1 MQYLI
6 DIQDGNLFI
15 SYSKILEPK
24 VLYFEILI
32 KGRCKYSPNDMK
44 IAEHWNSDYLELI

>member
-32 KGRCKYSPNDMK
+32 RGRCKYSPKWYENS
-44 IAEHWNSDYLELI
+44 WNTEIQII

>member
-32 KGRCKYSPNDMK
+32 KGVMQIFPKWYENS
-44 IAEHWNSDYLELI
+44 WNTEIQII